1 MSAPINKRRSTLTQM
16 RLVSIAGLTVSLFT
30 LGLIA
35 LMRIG
40 VYSLGQTVKEQITF
54 SVDIPEPMATQTQI
68 TALEDK
74 LAKLPGVMNLS
85 YINADSAASVVAHQI
100 GQTREEMLGLLGY
113 NPFSP
118 MFQFQV
124 HASSL
129 APDSLQRLEA
139 QVAELGLSTKLS
151 YQGDLLESVEY
162 NRQRLEWIFW
172 ALLAIQ
178 LIFTFIQLNNTT
190 RLGIYADR
198 LKIRTLSLVGASSW
212 FIRRPIVG
220 RSLLDGLVSAILAI
234 VVLGI
239 FVVGLE
245 RWFDLPIAQ
254 SLDLKLLVLAAV
266 GLSLVSMLSC
276 SITALRASRKYIRMD
291 GNKIHLI

>member
-1 MSAPINKRRSTLTQM
+1 M

-54 SVDIPEPMATQTQI
+54 SIDIPEQMTSRNQLKD
-68 TALEDK
+68 LENK
-74 LAKLPGVMNLS
+74 LKQLSGVMNLN
-85 YINADSAASVVAHQI
+85 YINADSAASVVAQKI
-100 GQTREEMLGLLGY
+100 GQTPEEMLGLLGY

-124 HASSL
+124 HANNL
-129 APDSLQRLEA
+129 VPDSLQLLETQIA
-139 QVAELGLSTKLS
+139 TLGLETRLS

-220 RSLLDGLVSAILAI
+220 RSLLDGLISAVLAI
-234 VVLGI
+234 GALGI
-239 FVVGLE
+239 FIVGIG

-254 SLDLKLLVLAAV
+254 SLDLKLLVLATV
-266 GLSLVSMLSC
+266 GLAVVSMLSC
-276 SITALRASRKYIRMD
+276 SVTALRASRKYIRMD